1 MDHTGRDTKPHI
13 VRHSSN
19 SNHKTVNTENFKIL
33 NIDTIAI
40 LIKGEYRSHYL
51 RSNIALPSI
60 CKTALFLCSF
70 IIDLIVL
77 L

>member
-1 MDHTGRDTKPHI
+1 MDHACRDTKSHI
-13 VRHSSN
+13 VRHCLN
-19 SNHKTVNTENFKIL
+19 SNHKTVNIENFKIL

-51 RSNIALPSI
+51 QRNIALPSM
-60 CKTALFLCSF
+60 CETTLFLCSF
-70 IIDLIVL
+70 IIDLIAL